1 MIGSEVISHAP
12 SASMVKIKVYQFFKS
27 EMTSKVY
34 KPKPINN
41 DFHERMRKKLPEILA
56 QQKKKKPVSSNQEKI
71 TPQKDSYK
79 ATHAIAKR
87 LNTKK
92 VVWNKKYPDKET
104 LQKRRAEYNKKKRE
118 EEEMKQK
125 RAMLK

>member
-1 MIGSEVISHAP
+1 
-12 SASMVKIKVYQFFKS
+12 
-27 EMTSKVY
+27 MTSKVY

-79 ATHAIAKR
+79 VTQAIAKR

-92 VVWNKKYPDKET
+92 IVWNKQYPDKET
-104 LQKRRAEYNKKKRE
+104 LRKRRAEKNKKMRE
-118 EEEMKQK
+118 EEEKK
-125 RAMLK
+125 RRQAMLK

>member
-1 MIGSEVISHAP
+1 MLT
-12 SASMVKIKVYQFFKS
+12 IKLYGFFKS
-27 EMTSKVY
+27 EMTRKVY

-56 QQKKKKPVSSNQEKI
+56 QQKKQKPVSSNQEKI

-79 ATHAIAKR
+79 ATQAIAKR

-92 VVWNKKYPDKET
+92 VVWKNDPETVKK
-104 LQKRRAEYNKKKRE
+104 RAEKFTERIRKAKE
-118 EEEMKQK
+118 EEKK
-125 RAMLK
+125 NRWRGMLK